1 LRVESQA
8 GLDVASARAISSQL
22 CPLARA
28 SCTRCGSHRSAWVD
42 EAGDQ
47 GHGGDVVAEP
57 GAAAVG

>member
-1 LRVESQA
+1 M
-8 GLDVASARAISSQL
+8 ASARAISSQL

-42 EAGDQ
+42 E